1 MTRLL
6 DLPRTIPAGW
16 TDAEWERLMN
26 ALSRRRFIA
35 NGLAL
40 GALVLLPACGGGDG
54 DEAASSVAPSPSQ
67 SQWTF
72 TDDRGVAV
80 SLPAQPKRIVAQI
93 TGAAT
98 LWDYGLRPVGV
109 FGPMHMEDGSKA
121 PQAGAIDI
129 QSVESIGEAW
139 GEFDLEKLAALQPDL
154 LVTQQFSDDEP
165 LWNVPLEAL
174 PALNDIVPSVAI
186 VVRDVPIT
194 QPLQRF
200 ADLAKALGANLDSP
214 ENTAAKA
221 SFDQAVNDLK
231 AAVAEKPELKVLVI
245 SGAPDN
251 LYIANPKAA
260 TDLIFYRELGMGLVM
275 PETEEFW
282 ETLSWEQANKY
293 PADLILYDNRAGS
306 STLEQMS
313 AIETWKKLPA
323 VQAGQIAPW
332 NTEPTYSYKSYA
344 NDVQRLAE
352 AISKSSTG
360 IA

>member
-1 MTRLL
+1 M
-6 DLPRTIPAGW
+6 PAGW
-16 TDAEWERLMN
+16 TEAEWDVLIN
-26 ALSRRRFIA
+26 ALTRRRLITS
-35 NGLAL
+35 GLAL
-40 GALVLLPACGGGDG
+40 GALVLLPACGGGN
-54 DEAASSVAPSPSQ
+54 ENQPANSVVPSP

-121 PQAGAIDI
+121 PQAGDIDLQQI
-129 QSVESIGEAW
+129 ESIGEAW
-139 GEFDLEKLAALQPDL
+139 GEFDLEKLASLRPDL
-154 LVTQQFSDDEP
+154 VVTQSYSGENS
-165 LWNVPLEAL
+165 LWNIPPEAV
-174 PALNDIVPSVAI
+174 PALKNIAPAASI
-186 VVRDVPIT
+186 LVRDVPIT

-200 ADLAKALGANLDSP
+200 EQLAKALGANLESP
-214 ENTAAKA
+214 ENVSAKTG
-221 SFDQAVNDLK
+221 FNQAVDDLK
-231 AAVAEKPELKVLVI
+231 AAIAEKPGLRVLVI

-251 LYIANPKAA
+251 LYIANPTAA
-260 TDLIFYRELGMGLVM
+260 TDLIFYRELGVGIVT

-306 STLEQMS
+306 ATLDFL
-313 AIETWKKLPA
+313 ATIETWRNLPA
-323 VQAGQIAPW
+323 VQSGQIGPW

-344 NDVQRLAE
+344 NDVRGLAE
-352 AISKSSTG
+352 AIRKSRTG

>member
-1 MTRLL
+1 MTKLL
-6 DLPRTIPAGW
+6 DRPRAIPAGW
-16 TDAEWERLMN
+16 TDAEWEGLIN

-40 GALVLLPACGGGDG
+40 GALVLIPGCGGGDG
-54 DEAASSVAPSPSQ
+54 DQPASSVAPSPSP

-72 TDDRGVAV
+72 TDDRDVAV

-98 LWDYGLRPVGV
+98 LWDYGLRPIGV

-121 PQAGAIDI
+121 PQAGDVDI

-139 GEFDLEKLAALQPDL
+139 GEFDLEKLAALRPDL
-154 LVTQQFSDDEP
+154 VVTQSFGGEDT
-165 LWNVPLEAL
+165 LWNIPPEAV
-174 PALNDIVPSVAI
+174 PALKTIAPAVSI
-186 VVRDVPIT
+186 LVRGVSIT

-200 ADLAKALGANLDSP
+200 EQLAKALGANLESP
-214 ENTAAKA
+214 ENTAAK
-221 SFDQAVNDLK
+221 SNFNQAVDDLK
-231 AAVAEKPELKVLVI
+231 AAIAEKPGLKVLFI

-251 LYIANPKAA
+251 IYIANPKAA

-293 PADLILYDNRAGS
+293 PVDLILYDNRAGS

-313 AIETWKKLPA
+313 MIETWKNLPA
-323 VQAGQIAPW
+323 VQAGQLAPW

-344 NDVQRLAE
+344 NDVRGLAE
-352 AISKSSTG
+352 VIRKSRKG

>member
-1 MTRLL
+1 MTKLVDR
-6 DLPRTIPAGW
+6 PRAIPAGW
-16 TDAEWERLMN
+16 TEAEWN
-26 ALSRRRFIA
+26 ALVGTLTRRRLITT
-35 NGLAL
+35 GLAL
-40 GALVLLPACGGGDG
+40 GALVLLPACGGVNENQPG
-54 DEAASSVAPSPSQ
+54 SSATPSGTG
-67 SQWTF
+67 QWTF

-121 PQAGAIDI
+121 PQAGDVDP
-129 QSVESIGEAW
+129 QQVESIGEAW
-139 GEFDLEKLAALQPDL
+139 GEFDLEKLAALRPDL
-154 LVTQQFSDDEP
+154 VVTQSYSGENA
-165 LWNVPLEAL
+165 LWNIPPEAE
-174 PALNDIVPSVAI
+174 PALKTIAPAVSI
-186 VVRDVPIT
+186 LVRDVPIT

-200 ADLAKALGANLDSP
+200 EQLAKALGANLESP
-214 ENTAAKA
+214 ENTEAK
-221 SFDQAVNDLK
+221 SGFNQAVDDLK
-231 AAVAEKPELKVLVI
+231 AAVAEKPGLSVLVI

-251 LYIANPKAA
+251 LYIANPKVV
-260 TDLIFYRELGMGLVM
+260 TDLMFYRELGLALVM

-313 AIETWKKLPA
+313 MIETWKNLPA

-344 NDVQRLAE
+344 NDVRGLAE
-352 AISKSSTG
+352 AIRKSRTG